1 MYFVAWLSRGKNMP
15 AHVVPRDFDRLPNEI
30 ASHLVGHT
38 VNEIECELILFTL
51 AHHYGCRTSAA
62 NVLGISIRTLRNKI
76 HEYESLG
83 IAVPFPGEHGSL
95 GMH

>member
-38 VNEIECELILFTL
+38 VDEIECELIVFTL
-51 AHHYGCRTSAA
+51 ASHCGCRTRAA

-76 HEYESLG
+76 HEYESVG
-83 IAVPFPGEHGSL
+83 IAVPSPRDHGLL